1 VKFTDVFNIKILLGG
16 GTLGL
21 AVRLFGLDFSV
32 MLLGSYTD
40 WSLVELRV
48 LGGLGIVF
56 FLQVWMLCVWVGRSE
71 EIYG

>member
-1 VKFTDVFNIKILLGG
+1 VKFTDVFNIKLLLGG

-40 WSLVELRV
+40 WGLVELHLLTSWRV
-48 LGGLGIVF
+48 ILY
-56 FLQVWMLCVWVGRSE
+56 LQVWLVSVWVGRSE
-71 EIYG
+71 ELYG